1 VASARTP
8 RRLIAFFLAQ
18 SFFAAEWPWRPGA
31 KLAQSEKTI
40 NTIRRAAHSRPFH
53 SITHS
58 GSLMPNPPQPANSP
72 THSVPEHGSRIKM
85 IADMIDANQARA
97 LLNWTQEALLERAR
111 AVVSQFP
118 EFDPSDTKSLAD
130 AFLLASELHLLER
143 AFPAPNMRLRLLA
156 RKKRPDGEPQ
166 RGIVDAGPL
175 RERLFAARNKSER
188 GRESRTARPTGWLR
202 QKQKSPRER
211 AFL

>member
-1 VASARTP
+1 
-8 RRLIAFFLAQ
+8 
-18 SFFAAEWPWRPGA
+18 
-31 KLAQSEKTI
+31 
-40 NTIRRAAHSRPFH
+40 
-53 SITHS
+53 
-58 GSLMPNPPQPANSP
+58 MPNPPQPANSP

-85 IADMIDANQARA
+85 IADMIDANQTRA